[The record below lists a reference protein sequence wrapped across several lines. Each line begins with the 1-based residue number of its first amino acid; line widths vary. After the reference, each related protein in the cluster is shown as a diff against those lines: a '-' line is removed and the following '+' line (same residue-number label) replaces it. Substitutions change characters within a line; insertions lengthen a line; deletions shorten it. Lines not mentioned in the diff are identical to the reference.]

1 MMSIYKQTSSIA
13 AVTTVLSLGI
23 STSAWSASFQLPTN
37 FNDSLAQQYSTSLY
51 FYSQTGDY
59 IGQGKQ
65 WFYSPTDGNFSVSR
79 NFANGINFNFS
90 NSNLVNFQNAIS
102 WSANFAAPFK
112 QTLTPGFYDSAT
124 RFPFQA
130 NNTPGLAVTGAG
142 RGCNVSG
149 GRFDVLE
156 AQYGG
161 NGVVQSFDAI
171 FSQYCE
177 NITAQGTPALYGR
190 VRYNAGNSST
200 SVPEPCGLLGL
211 LGFGSWVLWKKKR
224 LKRQSAFLSKV

>member
-13 AVTTVLSLGI
+13 AVTMVLSLGI

-59 IGQGKQ
+59 VGQGRE
-65 WFYSPTDGNFSVSR
+65 WFYSPTDGTFSISR
-79 NFANGINFNFS
+79 NFANGIGFSFN
-90 NSNLVNFQNAIS
+90 NSTR
-102 WSANFAAPFK
+102 WSADFAAPFQ
-112 QTLTPGFYDSAT
+112 QTLIPGFYDSAT

-130 NNTPGLAVTGAG
+130 SNTPGLNVSGAG

-149 GRFDVLE
+149 GRFDVLQ
-156 AQYGG
+156 AQYGS
-161 NGVVQSFDAI
+161 NGAVQSFDAI

-190 VRYNAGNSST
+190 VRYNAGNST
-200 SVPEPCGLLGL
+200 GVPEPSSLLGL
-211 LGFGSWVLWKKKR
+211 LGFGSWVLWRQTR
-224 LKRQSAFLSKV
+224 LKRRSAFLRSQV